1 MKNFSEIQDQIDYLL
16 ILITEYSE
24 EDYEIYDI
32 LLTMDQLDI
41 EISNLKDWQEVQI
54 TKMENAVGNKYK
66 KSMAI
71 EEFEQTLLETDA
83 LLYLKKMS

>member
-1 MKNFSEIQDQIDYLL
+1 MQILAAGTSDEPDKEMKNFSEIQDQIDYLL

-41 EISNLKDWQEVQI
+41 EISNLKDWQEV
-54 TKMENAVGNKYK
+54 
-66 KSMAI
+66 
-71 EEFEQTLLETDA
+71 
-83 LLYLKKMS
+83 